1 MDVEEPLSPSLLEE
15 EEQEEQVVVEE
26 SEEEEEETRVTS
38 TPPASPG
45 TRLEEE
51 LVPTSP
57 IILSQR
63 RVVRRRRTLGSEAAL
78 GGSQSQQME
87 AAQGEEDVQNQDHQ
101 AVEEVGLEPVAP
113 LGPEEVPDV
122 GGPAAGAG
130 MAQEVSEAQEVSSNG
145 PAEQPSHTTVG
156 GDQGEISG
164 KDSNE
169 VDSRPKKKKRK
180 RESEDE
186 VFFETLT
193 FFFVFTYVETNKIFL
208 YSRSINVI
216 ALRDAPLSKK
226 CSFFEHCS
234 NGGRGGSTH
243 VQKLCRKLSCVLEVI

>member
-1 MDVEEPLSPSLLEE
+1 MIF
-15 EEQEEQVVVEE
+15 
-26 SEEEEEETRVTS
+26 
-38 TPPASPG
+38 TPPVSPG

-57 IILSQR
+57 VILSQR
-63 RVVRRRRTLGSEAAL
+63 RVVRRRRTLGSEAGL

-87 AAQGEEDVQNQDHQ
+87 ATQSEEDVQNQDHQ

-113 LGPEEVPDV
+113 LGPGEVSDV
-122 GGPAAGAG
+122 GGPAAGADVE
-130 MAQEVSEAQEVSSNG
+130 QEVGAEQEVSSNG

-164 KDSNE
+164 KNSNE

-186 VFFETLT
+186 VFFETWT
-193 FFFVFTYVETNKIFL
+193 IFFCVHIETNEIFS
-208 YSRSINVI
+208 YCRSNNVI
-216 ALRDAPLSKK
+216 APMQ
-226 CSFFEHCS
+226 
-234 NGGRGGSTH
+234 GRGKQLHNLLRSLEQLWQPPH
-243 VQKLCRKLSCVLEVI
+243 CKLEVRVGHKSSIS

>member
-1 MDVEEPLSPSLLEE
+1 MTVVQSELILLRTFSRSCVQMDVEEPLSPSLLEE
-15 EEQEEQVVVEE
+15 EEEEQEEEEQLVVEE

-57 IILSQR
+57 VILSQR
-63 RVVRRRRTLGSEAAL
+63 RVVRRRRTLGSEAGL

-87 AAQGEEDVQNQDHQ
+87 ATQGEEDVQNQDHQ

-113 LGPEEVPDV
+113 LGPEEVSDV
-122 GGPAAGAG
+122 GGPAAGADVE
-130 MAQEVSEAQEVSSNG
+130 QEVGAAQEVSSNG

-164 KDSNE
+164 KNSNE

-186 VFFETLT
+186 VFCQTWTIYSFL
-193 FFFVFTYVETNKIFL
+193 VFT
-208 YSRSINVI
+208 
-216 ALRDAPLSKK
+216 
-226 CSFFEHCS
+226 
-234 NGGRGGSTH
+234 
-243 VQKLCRKLSCVLEVI
+243 

>member
-15 EEQEEQVVVEE
+15 EEEQQEQVDEEQVVVEE

-57 IILSQR
+57 VILSQR
-63 RVVRRRRTLGSEAAL
+63 RVVRRRRTLG
-78 GGSQSQQME
+78 GSQSQQME
-87 AAQGEEDVQNQDHQ
+87 ATQGEEDVQNQDHQ

-113 LGPEEVPDV
+113 LGPEEVSEV

-130 MAQEVSEAQEVSSNG
+130 MAQEVSAAQEVSSNG
-145 PAEQPSHTTVG
+145 PAEQLSHTIVS

-164 KDSNE
+164 KNSNE

-186 VFFETLT
+186 VFFETWT
-193 FFFVFTYVETNKIFL
+193 IFL
-208 YSRSINVI
+208 
-216 ALRDAPLSKK
+216 
-226 CSFFEHCS
+226 CSHRNQRNILIFS
-234 NGGRGGSTH
+234 L
-243 VQKLCRKLSCVLEVI
+243 K

>member
-15 EEQEEQVVVEE
+15 EEEEEQQEQVEEEQVVVEE
-26 SEEEEEETRVTS
+26 SEEEEEETNVTS

-57 IILSQR
+57 VILSQR
-63 RVVRRRRTLGSEAAL
+63 RVVRRRRTLGSEAGL

-87 AAQGEEDVQNQDHQ
+87 ATQGEEDVQNQDHQ
-101 AVEEVGLEPVAP
+101 AVEEIGLEPVAP
-113 LGPEEVPDV
+113 SGPEEVSVV

-130 MAQEVSEAQEVSSNG
+130 AAQEVGEAHEVSSNG
-145 PAEQPSHTTVG
+145 PVEQSSHTTVG

-164 KDSNE
+164 NNSNE

-186 VFFETLT
+186 VFFETWT
-193 FFFVFTYVETNKIFL
+193 ISFV
-208 YSRSINVI
+208 
-216 ALRDAPLSKK
+216 
-226 CSFFEHCS
+226 
-234 NGGRGGSTH
+234 
-243 VQKLCRKLSCVLEVI
+243 